1 MLKWWAWV
9 AVMWIR
15 EVDDGNDGLEGV
27 GCLGTGL
34 PGNQSLTVELTS
46 KRPPFTFASAS
57 PVESEDQGSY
67 VCLGMVRDVGLSAV
81 CRSKHMRDAIGSQ
94 LLVTP
99 STARSA
105 IPWQLGKNMIT
116 TWSNHRETE
125 VCDVLPSHLA
135 NTNRGLSSPIA
146 TISPSLLPSTR

>member
-9 AVMWIR
+9 AVIWIR

-81 CRSKHMRDAIGSQ
+81 CRSKLHGR
-94 LLVTP
+94 
-99 STARSA
+99 
-105 IPWQLGKNMIT
+105 IT
-116 TWSNHRETE
+116 ERRKFVMYYPLTLRTRTVDSHR
-125 VCDVLPSHLA
+125 P
-135 NTNRGLSSPIA
+135 
-146 TISPSLLPSTR
+146 